1 MANANEYESALI
13 KAETAGLKSLTS
25 AQLEMYKKMLKESG
39 ARGNRARRI

>member
-1 MANANEYESALI
+1 MANASDYENTLI
-13 KAETAGLKSLTS
+13 KAESGGLASLTS